1 MSTDR
6 TSRKILNAEIISGKT
21 FLMKAIQY
29 SPHPKFL
36 SIASTMMYSGSEK
49 TLIEITLVII
59 DITGCG
65 YGKEN

>member
-1 MSTDR
+1 
-6 TSRKILNAEIISGKT
+6 
-21 FLMKAIQY
+21 MKAIQY

-36 SIASTMMYSGSEK
+36 FIASTMMCSGSEK

-65 YGKEN
+65 YEKEN